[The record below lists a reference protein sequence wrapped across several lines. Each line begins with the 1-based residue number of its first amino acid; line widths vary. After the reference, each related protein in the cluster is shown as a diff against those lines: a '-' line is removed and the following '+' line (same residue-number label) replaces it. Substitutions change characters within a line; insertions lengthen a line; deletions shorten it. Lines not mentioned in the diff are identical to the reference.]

1 MIFKRKYAAALAA
14 ALMVTTAGI
23 TAQAFDADTGIVVPV
38 YGLDDSGVHLYDA
51 HITANDIQTV
61 MNGEDMELGTL
72 NVNKLTIQGQ
82 EIASS
87 DDITNIKEDITNLQD
102 TKVDNSTL
110 EQVIKNQNDNLLGV
124 QQNIEKNLQGVQE
137 QLGGQIDKTNQKVGT
152 IDGELQQEKIDR
164 AEEDQK
170 LHGRI
175 DQETADRIVA
185 DKCSLRTH

>member
-51 HITANDIQTV
+51 HIVANDIQTV

-110 EQVIKNQNDNLLGV
+110 EQVIKN
-124 QQNIEKNLQGVQE
+124 
-137 QLGGQIDKTNQKVGT
+137 
-152 IDGELQQEKIDR
+152 
-164 AEEDQK
+164 
-170 LHGRI
+170 
-175 DQETADRIVA
+175 
-185 DKCSLRTH
+185 

>member
-51 HITANDIQTV
+51 HIIANDIQTV

-102 TKVDNSTL
+102 TKVR
-110 EQVIKNQNDNLLGV
+110 I
-124 QQNIEKNLQGVQE
+124 
-137 QLGGQIDKTNQKVGT
+137 
-152 IDGELQQEKIDR
+152 
-164 AEEDQK
+164 QK
-170 LHGRI
+170 LI
-175 DQETADRIVA
+175 IVRWNR
-185 DKCSLRTH
+185 SLRIRMIICSEYSRILRKICKEYRNSWAVRSIRPTRRSELLTVNCSRKRLTAQKAIRPC